1 MTCSPHVTGG
11 CPQSTG
17 LHAEVTWKR
26 GRRQATPSR
35 VPQFSNNNGRH
46 FLGPFHGP
54 DTVLSTSPRFSL
66 LIPSVALRVG
76 SVTIPSFA
84 DRETEAGSN

>member
-1 MTCSPHVTGG
+1 M
-11 CPQSTG
+11 
-17 LHAEVTWKR
+17 R

-46 FLGPFHGP
+46 FLGLFHGP
-54 DTVLSTSPRFSL
+54 DTVLSISPRFSL
-66 LIPSVALRVG
+66 LIPSVTLRVG